1 MQNKSNVQ
9 VAYVVGSCCCHV
21 GDLTWFPTKALHHEN
36 VTKIPIKLK
45 KLKIWNIL
53 TYTCVCVCVCVVLEF

>member
-21 GDLTWFPTKALHHEN
+21 GGLTWFPTKALHNDN
-36 VTKIPIKLK
+36 VTKTLIKL
-45 KLKIWNIL
+45 
-53 TYTCVCVCVCVVLEF
+53 